1 MQSLSVVYGGIS
13 GVLRI
18 GGLLALAVL
27 FSNYALAQQE
37 ILKSL
42 RVQVHDKDQQPVAD
56 VTVTIKVNGNIVR
69 SLKTNEKGEASA
81 SDLPLTPFQLNVS
94 KEGFQ
99 PVSQKIV
106 PARGE
111 PSLEVEVAIVP
122 KLESRETMVVQ
133 ATSSLDKGGSS
144 SQDIGR
150 QEAKNA
156 PEHPATIADELPLLV
171 GVLKGPEGLSI
182 AGAGEKHS
190 ALLVNSV
197 DTTDPATGQFGLT
210 LPVDAVENLNV
221 AATPYL
227 AQYGGFT
234 AGVVNAATR
243 GGGDKWNFELND
255 PFPEFRIRSLQLQG
269 MRSVSPHV
277 TFGGP
282 LIAKKLYF
290 SDATE
295 VVVDKN
301 PVLTQPFPFNEI
313 KTTAINSFSQLD
325 LVLAPTHTV
334 TTTFHIAPQTVKF
347 AGLDFFNPQPVTPN
361 LDLKSSA
368 LAVTDRIGIGG
379 GLLQSTFAAEGF
391 KLGVSPQGPQAMTM
405 TPVGNVGNYFGSQTR
420 QSTRY
425 EWIENYSL
433 KPIQLKGTHGIQFG
447 TSASHSEDSGLFLAR
462 PVLIRDVQ
470 GNLLR
475 SIQFQGGRPF
485 DRSDLG
491 LAIFGQDHWGVTNSL
506 AFDSGV
512 RLEQQS
518 ITATMRV
525 APRVGFVWL
534 PPGDNKRTTIRGGIG
549 MFYDRVPLNVYAFQD
564 YPRQVVTTYDPL
576 GNIIDGPRL
585 FYNVIMPSSHF
596 TAGVHRR
603 HRPGNFAPYSVGSSL
618 EVERRLSSIIKVS
631 AKYSLRNSHAL
642 VTVTPTFLHDG
653 RNALVAKDVGNA
665 RYRELSFTANV
676 GKETGR
682 KLFFSYARSSSLG
695 DLNESDSYVGNLP
708 FPVIQPNFFT
718 HLPGDAPNRFLVWG
732 ESNLPWK
739 MRVTPLIEYRTGFP
753 YAVTDAY
760 QNFIGIPNSNTT
772 RFPNYLS
779 LDARLSKDF
788 PVTSKY
794 TARVSV
800 RGLNLT
806 NHFNALAVRSNTGDP
821 LFGNFFGSYGR
832 RFKLDF
838 DVLF

>member
-1 MQSLSVVYGGIS
+1 MQSLSVVLRGIS
-13 GVLRI
+13 GILRT
-18 GGLLALAVL
+18 GAVLALVVVL
-27 FSNYALAQQE
+27 SNLADAQE
-37 ILKSL
+37 VLKSL
-42 RVQVHDKDQQPVAD
+42 HISVHDKDQQPVAGAS
-56 VTVTIKVNGNIVR
+56 VTVKFNGNSVH
-69 SLKTNEKGEASA
+69 SLKTNEKGEANA
-81 SDLPLTPFQLNVS
+81 SDLPLGPFQLNVD

-99 PVSQKIV
+99 AVSQKII
-106 PARGE
+106 PAKGE
-111 PSLEVEVAIVP
+111 SSLEVEVAMVP
-122 KLESRETMVVQ
+122 KLQSRETMVVE
-133 ATSSLDKGGSS
+133 ATGTMDKGGSS
-144 SQDIGR
+144 SQDIDR
-150 QEAKNA
+150 QQAKSA
-156 PEHPATIADELPLLV
+156 PERPATIADELPLLV
-171 GVLKGPEGLSI
+171 GVVRGPEGLSI

-234 AGVVNAATR
+234 AGVVTAATR

-277 TFGGP
+277 NFGGP
-282 LIAKKLYF
+282 LLAKRLYF

-313 KTTAINSFSQLD
+313 RTTVVNSFSQLD
-325 LVLAPTHTV
+325 LVLSPTNTV
-334 TTTFHIAPQTVKF
+334 TGTFHIAPQEVKF

-361 LDLKSSA
+361 LNLKSSA
-368 LAVTDRIGIGG
+368 LAVTDRVAING

-391 KLGVSPQGPQAMTM
+391 KLGVSPQGTAPMTM
-405 TPVGNVGNYFGSQTR
+405 TPVGNLGNYFGSQTR
-420 QSTRY
+420 QSSRF
-425 EWIENYSL
+425 EWIENYGL
-433 KPIQLKGTHGIQFG
+433 KPAQFKGTHNIQFG
-447 TSASHSEDSGLFLAR
+447 ASAAHSEDSGIFLAR
-462 PVLIRDVQ
+462 PVLIRDIQ

-475 SIQFQGGRPF
+475 SIRFQGGRPF

-491 LAIFGQDHWGVTNSL
+491 LAVFGQDHWAVNNSL
-506 AFDSGV
+506 ALDSGL

-518 ITATMRV
+518 ITTTMRM
-525 APRVGFVWL
+525 APRAGFVWL
-534 PPGDNKRTTIRGGIG
+534 PPGDGKRTSIRGGIG

-564 YPRQVVTTYDPL
+564 YPRQVVTTFDSL
-576 GNIIDGPRL
+576 GNVIDGPRL
-585 FYNVIMPSSHF
+585 FYNVIVASAHPM
-596 TAGVHRR
+596 AGVHRR
-603 HRPGNFAPYSVGSSL
+603 RRPGNFAPYSIGSSF
-618 EVERRLSSIIKVS
+618 EIERRFSSILKVS

-642 VTVTPTFLHDG
+642 VTVTPAFLRDG
-653 RNALVAKDVGNA
+653 RSALVASDIGNA
-665 RYRELSFTANV
+665 RYRELSFTAHL
-676 GKETGR
+676 GRETGR
-682 KLFFSYARSSSLG
+682 KVFFSYARSSAMG

-718 HLPGDAPNRFLVWG
+718 HLPNDAPNRFLIWG

-739 MRVTPLIEYRTGFP
+739 MRVIPLVEYRTGFP
-753 YAVTDAY
+753 YAATDAY
-760 QNFIGIPNSNTT
+760 QNFVGIPDSNST
-772 RFPNYLS
+772 RFPNYFS

-800 RGLNLT
+800 RGLDLT
-806 NHFNALAVRSNTGDP
+806 NHFNALAVRSNTDDP
-821 LFGNFFGSYGR
+821 LFGNFFGNYGR